1 MGLLTSG
8 GAKWKSRRKMI
19 TPAFHFDVLDKALTT
34 MMKHNAI
41 MIEKFE
47 SFAER
52 EQASDVWEDIALLG
66 SMI

>member
-1 MGLLTSG
+1 
-8 GAKWKSRRKMI
+8 MI

-41 MIEKFE
+41 MIRKFE

-52 EQASDVWEDIALLG
+52 EQTSYIWEDIALL
-66 SMI
+66 STPPL